1 MELFFTF
8 GQKNGAVLRLENGPL
23 QMRSV
28 GVFNGAEDPLLGR
41 LARPQAAQRTG
52 QTGLDTGTGL
62 GAFVYTNIAYLSV
75 ANHQTDSYNLS
86 TGGCKDIFHL
96 NYSSPQLK

>member
-62 GAFVYTNIAYLSV
+62 DALGDHLIEIVHQVEIAAVMTGA
-75 ANHQTDSYNLS
+75 
-86 TGGCKDIFHL
+86 G
-96 NYSSPQLK
+96 